1 MIEEM
6 KGSRSSELRA
16 QQFLKG
22 ELEQTVEELSQEVE
36 DLTRRKEESDA
47 KNREL
52 QANLKQLYNQ
62 VREEMD
68 KLKLQTTES
77 DEALAAEKT
86 RSQTI
91 INELRDQLSRESEN
105 GHRSIALLE
114 QENERMQKTL
124 GDREREFEG
133 NLAQERD
140 FHAKAL
146 KEVRQQHQDQ
156 LDRSLRSAHQSEST
170 VLGELENERRQ
181 ARLLSAERD
190 EDAQVKAQLRAEVS
204 GLKRELSRSQDQNR
218 KLEESKAQH
227 TSTISKLMTANKE
240 LQRLIEHTRNDLDFI
255 RRVEDLKRD
264 QELYEQSTANLQ
276 SFMANERGTATPS
289 RTRLGNTSSTP
300 SRFRKTPVAST
311 PPDTL
316 R

>member
-1 MIEEM
+1 
-6 KGSRSSELRA
+6 
-16 QQFLKG
+16 
-22 ELEQTVEELSQEVE
+22 
-36 DLTRRKEESDA
+36 
-47 KNREL
+47 
-52 QANLKQLYNQ
+52 
-62 VREEMD
+62 MD

-124 GDREREFEG
+124 VDREREFEG

-311 PPDTL
+311 PSRYSSMREGTPSSSTSMRNISPIRGGPSPRRAAL
-316 R
+316 SRTEITSPSQAYLNGTF